1 MPKIVD
7 KVVKREE
14 ILQAALHAFAK
25 KGFKNTKMID
35 IANESGIGKGTIYEY
50 YRNKDEMLLAA
61 FGEYIHLADAEVM
74 AVLQGNLSPVAKI
87 REIITKIIQI
97 YTNDP
102 ELTRV
107 FFDFW
112 VAGLQNTQ
120 QPEIDFKP
128 IYAQYRELTQKL
140 LQEAIAAGEIRPDI
154 SVNTPA
160 IIIGVIEGLFLQ
172 WMVDPD
178 VFSLKDIAGAII
190 DTIFNGILARK
201 R

>member
-7 KVVKREE
+7 KVAKREE